1 LCKKIEN
8 ALQCTLDCNNRGLC
22 HKGRCF
28 CTEGF
33 SGSSCEINLHDGA
46 VDLSAS
52 NVVGKTPS
60 VSTMRFGVLNVIIVA
75 VGSILIG
82 AVVNVAFNHLSNK
95 RKEMLASKAINSKPL
110 PTITQSS
117 GFFMLD
123 TEETPSS
130 NSNNM

>member
-1 LCKKIEN
+1 MGGADCAKKIEN

-52 NVVGKTPS
+52 
-60 VSTMRFGVLNVIIVA
+60 NVIIVA